1 MPAASATQAE
11 SHSAATVAA
20 AKALA
25 SILPSRPIS
34 MMPERS
40 EKSPASAP
48 RISGV
53 ATRKVALR
61 ISTTMA
67 KASSTSGAPQFSRP
81 PFQRGKE
88 ALEPGPAELRQRA
101 GKQDHQPLDHDDH

>member
-1 MPAASATQAE
+1 MPAASAIHAE
-11 SHSAATVAA
+11 LQRAATVAA

-25 SILPSRPIS
+25 SILPSRPMS

-40 EKSPASAP
+40 EKSPARAP

-61 ISTTMA
+61 VSTTMA
-67 KASSTSGAPQFSRP
+67 TASSTSGVPKDRRAARARREK
-81 PFQRGKE
+81 PF
-88 ALEPGPAELRQRA
+88 EPGPAELRQRA
-101 GKQDHQPLDHDDH
+101 GKQDHQPLDHD